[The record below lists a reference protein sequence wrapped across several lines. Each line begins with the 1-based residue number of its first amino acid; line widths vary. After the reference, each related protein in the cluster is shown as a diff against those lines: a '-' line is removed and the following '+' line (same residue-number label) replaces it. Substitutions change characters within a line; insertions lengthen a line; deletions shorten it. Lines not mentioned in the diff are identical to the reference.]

1 MPRSPSAAV
10 SRALR
15 QARWSASDARLI
27 LDALTSSGLSI
38 PEFSHEYGVDAQR
51 LYAWRRRLATLARNE
66 APIAFVQL
74 QPPEPRAP
82 ATAPTRYELLLPGGE
97 TLRIE
102 GGVVAA
108 DLTILLDAL
117 RGGRSC

>member
-1 MPRSPSAAV
+1 MPRPFSAPV

-27 LDALTSSGLSI
+27 LDALTSSGLTI
-38 PEFSHEYGVDAQR
+38 PEFAREHRVDAQR
-51 LYAWRRRLATLARNE
+51 LYVWRRRLATPARKD

-74 QPPEPRAP
+74 QTPAPQAHAP
-82 ATAPTRYELLLPGGE
+82 ARYELLLSSGE

-108 DLTILLDAL
+108 DLTILLTAL

>member
-1 MPRSPSAAV
+1 MPRPLSAAV

-27 LDALTSSGLSI
+27 LDAIASSGLSI
-38 PEFSHEYGVDAQR
+38 PEFSLEYGVEAPR
-51 LYAWRRRLATLARNE
+51 LYVWRRRLATPAGNE
-66 APIAFVQL
+66 PPLAFVQL
-74 QPPEPRAP
+74 QPPEPRA
-82 ATAPTRYELLLPGGE
+82 TAPTLYELLLPGGE
-97 TLRIE
+97 TIRIE